1 MVTIEPPF
9 YNATEV
15 AIGSCMTTKPFQ
27 PKRVVI
33 YAVGLEHY
41 HSRDTGQ
48 IPPVRY
54 AKDDAQAFVAA
65 MRNLWSAK
73 VEKFEVTTLIDA
85 EASLTRIRDD
95 LGYII
100 QGLDADDLFI
110 FYYAGHGFHGAGG
123 NRLTA
128 ADTNIS
134 SLENTTAL
142 VRDTIIKPLEASA
155 CEHSLMFIDACA
167 ADLMDGFTIRDVI
180 SSMASA
186 EYAAFLK
193 SSEYSAV
200 FLSCKPKEKSFSCH
214 TLKHGVWTWHLIQA
228 LLGKADDAIDAQ
240 HWVTDASLR
249 NYLTTNVAKYVRD
262 VMGMQGTQTPQ
273 AWITATGSVPIRHV
287 PVTTV
292 PPPPTDLSGFIL
304 VPTRTT
310 LSVES
315 GGVIKQLRGFRSG
328 NVVPTSHTSAARSF
342 VKKLLAEDVANE
354 GREFLKSIQ
363 DETGLRL
370 GDLEVAEDLG
380 AYGIIAREFEL
391 EITGGQDQDDPG
403 RWQISTSFE
412 LGDEWKSLANEL
424 DSALGL
430 AFKIVEVGIERPSQ
444 TRAELVDLM
453 EDMRE
458 TFGGTVT
465 DEGSIISFSSAE
477 LKFEIDLS
485 RFVARLRLPRKYS
498 LLDALEEARRW
509 HMPIAD

>member
-9 YNATEV
+9 YYATEV
-15 AIGSCMTTKPFQ
+15 AIDSCMTAKPFQ
-27 PKRVVI
+27 PKRAVI
-33 YAVGLEHY
+33 YAVGLEQY

-167 ADLMDGFTIRDVI
+167 ADLIEGFTIRDVI
-180 SSMASA
+180 SSMAPA

-200 FLSCKPKEKSFSCH
+200 ILSCKPKEKSFSCH

-287 PVTTV
+287 PVTTA

-315 GGVIKQLRGFRSG
+315 GGVIKQLSGFRSG

-363 DETGLRL
+363 DRTGLRL
-370 GDLEVAEDLG
+370 ADLEVAEDLG

-444 TRAELVDLM
+444 TRAELIDLM
-453 EDMRE
+453 EDMKE
-458 TFGGTVT
+458 TFGGTFT
-465 DEGSIISFSSAE
+465 DEGSIISFSSTE

-485 RFVARLRLPRKYS
+485 GFVARLRLPRKYS

>member
-1 MVTIEPPF
+1 MVRISLALYYEI
-9 YNATEV
+9 EV
-15 AIGSCMTTKPFQ
+15 AIVFRMTTKPFQ

-33 YAVGLEHY
+33 YAVGVEHY
-41 HSRDTGQ
+41 HSRDMGQ
-48 IPPVRY
+48 IPTVPY
-54 AKDDAQAFVAA
+54 AKDDAYAFVAA
-65 MRNLWSAK
+65 MRNLWAAN
-73 VEKFEVTTLIDA
+73 VGEFEETTLIDA

-100 QGLDADDLFI
+100 RGLDADDMFI

-142 VRDTIIKPLEASA
+142 VRDTIIKPLGASA
-155 CEHSLMFIDACA
+155 CEHSLLFIDACA
-167 ADLMDGFTIRDVI
+167 ADLMDGFTIRDAI
-180 SSMASA
+180 SSMAPA

-240 HWVTDASLR
+240 RWVTDTSLR
-249 NYLTTNVAKYVRD
+249 NYLTTSVAKYVRD
-262 VMGMQGTQTPQ
+262 VMGMKGTQTPQ
-273 AWITATGSVPIRHV
+273 AWITATGSVPIRHI
-287 PVTTV
+287 PLPTV
-292 PPPPTDLSGFIL
+292 PPPSTDLSGFIL

-310 LSVES
+310 LSFQS
-315 GGVIKQLRGFRSG
+315 GGIIKQLRGFRSS
-328 NVVPTSHTSAARSF
+328 NVVPTGHTSGARGF

-354 GREFLKSIQ
+354 GREFLKRIQ

-370 GDLEVAEDLG
+370 GNLQVAEDLG
-380 AYGIIAREFEL
+380 AYGIVAREFDL
-391 EITGGQDQDDPG
+391 EIDGSQDQDDPS
-403 RWQISTSFE
+403 RWQILAGIE
-412 LGDEWKSLANEL
+412 LGDAWASLGAEL
-424 DSALGL
+424 DRALGVT
-430 AFKIVEVGIERPSQ
+430 FKIVEVGIERPSQ

-453 EDMRE
+453 EDLKV

-465 DEGSIISFSSAE
+465 DESAVVSFSSAD
-477 LKFEIDLS
+477 LNFEIDLS
-485 RFVARLRLPRKYS
+485 RLVARLRLPRKYS
-498 LLDALEEARRW
+498 LLEALQEARRW
-509 HMPIAD
+509 HMPMAD